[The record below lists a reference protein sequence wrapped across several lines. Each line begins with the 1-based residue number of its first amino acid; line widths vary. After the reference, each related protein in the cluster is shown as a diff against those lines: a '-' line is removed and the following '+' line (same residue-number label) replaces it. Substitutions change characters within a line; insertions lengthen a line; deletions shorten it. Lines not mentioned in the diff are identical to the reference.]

1 VLSQIFRI
9 AVDPH
14 NMGTAGQRVIF
25 LPNLNAELNESREPL
40 KLTTG
45 NLDQAILEAAGTWP
59 PNKPLMDYLLPC
71 WKRALKSATSLKNAS
86 PRRVEIH
93 EEAKRLAISNCLF
106 SVTLPELYGRENN
119 PDIESL
125 VPYVLRGVFDENG
138 LDLDFY
144 KEAIAKF
151 DDDDALPELFNDT
164 MIRLSSKLSKMSMED
179 DYKPYVQVNSRSIS
193 RSNIPRH

>member
-1 VLSQIFRI
+1 MLSQIFRI
-9 AVDPH
+9 TVDPH

-106 SVTLPELYGRENN
+106 SVTLPELYG
-119 PDIESL
+119 
-125 VPYVLRGVFDENG
+125 
-138 LDLDFY
+138 
-144 KEAIAKF
+144 
-151 DDDDALPELFNDT
+151 
-164 MIRLSSKLSKMSMED
+164 
-179 DYKPYVQVNSRSIS
+179 
-193 RSNIPRH
+193 